1 MKPLGLVISCE
12 HAVNTVPVAYQ
23 KQFAPY
29 HHLLESHRGIDFGS
43 LSIANHL
50 RQVFNCD
57 FIQAQATR
65 LLIDCNRSLTH
76 SHCFSEI
83 TINLPQAEK
92 QQLIQQ
98 YYLPF
103 RQAAVA
109 KIKEQIAQ
117 DRQVLHLS
125 IHSFTPILNG
135 KERNADIGFLYDP
148 RRASE
153 KMFARD
159 WQQQL
164 KQYNSQLRT
173 RLNYPYLGI
182 NDGFTRALR
191 KQFPDEN
198 YAGIEVE
205 SNQALVQDEKTLTQ
219 LTDALTTTL
228 KVLLNMKRSY

>member
-29 HHLLESHRGIDFGS
+29 RHLLESHSGIDFGA
-43 LSIANHL
+43 LFIARYL
-50 RQVFNCD
+50 QQVFNCD

-76 SHCFSEI
+76 PRCFSEI

-92 QQLIQQ
+92 EQLIQQ

-103 RQAAVA
+103 RQAVVT
-109 KIKEQIAQ
+109 KIEEQIAQ

-125 IHSFTPILNG
+125 IHSFTPILNA

-148 RRASE
+148 GRASE
-153 KMFARD
+153 KMLARE

-164 KQYNSQLRT
+164 KQHHSQLRT

-182 NDGFTRALR
+182 SDGFTRALR
-191 KQFPDEN
+191 KQFVDQD

-205 SNQALVQDEKTLTQ
+205 TNQALVRDEKTLIKVAE
-219 LTDALTTTL
+219 ALATTFQQAAHG
-228 KVLLNMKRSY
+228 